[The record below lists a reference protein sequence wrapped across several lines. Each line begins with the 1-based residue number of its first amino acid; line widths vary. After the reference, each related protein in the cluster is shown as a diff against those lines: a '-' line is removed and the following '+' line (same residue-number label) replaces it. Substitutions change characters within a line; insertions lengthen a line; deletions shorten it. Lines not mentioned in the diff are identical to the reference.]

1 VEVGPL
7 RLHVTFSH
15 RMMTSRDPHNEG
27 GGGGVIGDRHPRLAR
42 PIEVR
47 STIEYIAR
55 ECKDRGKKVR
65 NKKEI
70 KVSGNQLSH
79 LLLKLAS

>member
-1 VEVGPL
+1 MRKRGYW
-7 RLHVTFSH
+7 
-15 RMMTSRDPHNEG
+15 
-27 GGGGVIGDRHPRLAR
+27 DRHPRLAR

-55 ECKDRGKKVR
+55 VCKEDREKKVR